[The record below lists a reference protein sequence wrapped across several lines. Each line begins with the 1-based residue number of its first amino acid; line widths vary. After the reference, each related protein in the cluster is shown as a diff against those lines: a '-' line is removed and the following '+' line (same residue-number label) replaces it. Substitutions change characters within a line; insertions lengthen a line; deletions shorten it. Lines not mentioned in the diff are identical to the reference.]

1 MRPSP
6 IAALKRQLISLAAQM
21 SQPSTVAEVST
32 GIEGRLVDLKETIT
46 SFKGIM
52 NGDHDSLPE
61 SAFYMAG
68 SIEDVKQK
76 AEKLAKEMEGQ

>member
-1 MRPSP
+1 M
-6 IAALKRQLISLAAQM
+6 QM
-21 SQPSTVAEVST
+21 PQPSTVAEVFT
-32 GIEGRLVDLKETIT
+32 GIEGRLVDLNDTIA

-61 SAFYMAG
+61 GAFYMTG

-76 AEKLAKEMEGQ
+76 AEKMAKDMEGNN